1 MINPLVAIILVNF
14 NNKNDT
20 EECIESL
27 LKENYDN
34 KKIIV
39 VDNGSKDGS
48 ITELKRQFENKVI
61 FIENQDNL
69 GFSCA
74 NNQGIELALKENAQ
88 YIMLLNNDTV
98 VEQEFI
104 KPMLEVAER
113 KNCIVSPK
121 IPYYDE
127 KNILWSCGGEFR
139 WKKGTTH
146 NRGIN
151 EVDNGQFDEE
161 KEVDF
166 ASGCCLFIP
175 RKILETVGMLSDEY
189 FLYYEDTDY
198 CLKAKHAGFKIV
210 YTPKAVVY
218 HKVSRTMGGAE
229 SPTVLYYS
237 NRNRLYF
244 NDKYNKQHKHKF
256 LLYFYGTRMVK
267 ISLLAIKGEKDKVSA
282 IKEGIYDYKR
292 RKIGKRA

>member
-1 MINPLVAIILVNF
+1 MISPLVAIILVNF

-20 EECIESL
+20 KECIESL
-27 LKENYDN
+27 FKESYKN
-34 KKIIV
+34 KIIIV
-39 VDNGSKDGS
+39 VDNGSQDGS
-48 ITELKRQFENKVI
+48 IAELKEHFQGQVV

-74 NNQGIELALKENAQ
+74 NNQGIELALRENAE

-98 VEQEFI
+98 VEKDFI
-104 KPMLEVAER
+104 NPMIEVAQR
-113 KNCIVSPK
+113 NNCIVSPK
-121 IPYYDE
+121 IPYYDN

-151 EVDNGQFDEE
+151 EADNGQFDEE
-161 KEVDF
+161 REVDF

-175 RKILETVGMLSDEY
+175 REILKQVGMLSDEY

-198 CLKAKHAGFKIV
+198 CLKAKDAGYKIV
-210 YTPKAVVY
+210 YTSKAVVY

-244 NDKYNKQHKHKF
+244 NEKYNKEHRKKF
-256 LLYFYGTRMVK
+256 LLYFYGTRVVK
-267 ISLLAIKGEKDKVSA
+267 TILLAMKGEKDKVFA
-282 IKEGIYDYKR
+282 IRQGIQDYKKS
-292 RKIGKRA
+292 KIGKRA